1 MTNSRTGE
9 IRPLRRCTAG
19 LLFSVLLLALPAS
32 QAQAFGEERNIAWH
46 VGFDDPSQFSSM
58 LGSINSMVEAYEN
71 RLIDYDIRLVF
82 RAQGIRFVTD
92 DDLEGSPFEV
102 DPDGEFAE
110 QRDELRSRLMQLVN
124 MHDVSL
130 ELCDSTR
137 AAVGL
142 DMDAFYQPIERVD
155 SGIVQLGDL
164 HHDGYAVMH
173 AYRN

>member
-1 MTNSRTGE
+1 MNRARLSRYFTV
-9 IRPLRRCTAG
+9 P
-19 LLFSVLLLALPAS
+19 LPALVLASLLMALASS
-32 QAQAFGEERNIAWH
+32 QALAFEERKIAWH
-46 VGFDDPSQFSSM
+46 VGFEDPSQYSSM
-58 LGSINSMVEAYEN
+58 LGSINSMVEAYEG

-92 DDLEGSPFEV
+92 DNMEGTPFEV

-110 QRDELRSRLMQLVN
+110 QRGELRSRLMQLVN
-124 MHDVSL
+124 LHNVSL

-164 HHDGYAVMH
+164 HHEGYAVMH